1 MGHEHPCI
9 VLKDDIGSKHRFK
22 AFLHGS
28 IMLNDKRVSLV
39 VLPSLSPLAYGNP
52 LNEDA
57 VLKSP
62 ILREFSNAIDDLVPY
77 IIDVEVTVK
86 RFPEIKY
93 LRYSNR
99 VIL

>member
-1 MGHEHPCI
+1 
-9 VLKDDIGSKHRFK
+9 
-22 AFLHGS
+22 
-28 IMLNDKRVSLV
+28 
-39 VLPSLSPLAYGNP
+39 
-52 LNEDA
+52 LNEDT

-62 ILREFSNAIDDLVPY
+62 ILREFNHAIDDLVPY